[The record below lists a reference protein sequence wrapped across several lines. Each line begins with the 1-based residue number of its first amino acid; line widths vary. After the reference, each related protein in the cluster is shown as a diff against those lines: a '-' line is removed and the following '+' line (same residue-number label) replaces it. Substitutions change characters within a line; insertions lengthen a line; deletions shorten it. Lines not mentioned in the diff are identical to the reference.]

1 MGSSYLADSLK
12 WLQICAKIL
21 VLQESWLTNDLSI
34 VYNTCYVLL
43 DRTVY
48 GHEKT
53 HHDLYIY
60 SLCLKQT
67 AIQVMVPGFPV

>member
-1 MGSSYLADSLK
+1 MTCQLCVIHAMF
-12 WLQICAKIL
+12 
-21 VLQESWLTNDLSI
+21 SWI
-34 VYNTCYVLL
+34 G
-43 DRTVY
+43 TVY